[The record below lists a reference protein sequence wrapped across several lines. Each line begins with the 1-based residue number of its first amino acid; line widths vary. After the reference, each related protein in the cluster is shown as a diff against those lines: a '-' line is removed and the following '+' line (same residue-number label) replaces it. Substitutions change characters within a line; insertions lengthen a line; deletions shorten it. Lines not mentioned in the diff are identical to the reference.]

1 MTRSATDLRLV
12 TLCAL
17 VLSLLVILPPAPAVA
32 QGTPAT
38 PQATP
43 SGETS
48 APRFAFA
55 PVEGGA
61 LKLDRETGLVSLC
74 AKRPSGFT
82 CEVVPD
88 ARDAYEAEIARLK
101 AEVDTL
107 RRTTGQ
113 AQAQAQPQPGT
124 PVPPPGAAPDATDL
138 DQAFAYA
145 ERFYRRLKGLIDEL
159 RAPTG
164 EERL

>member
-1 MTRSATDLRLV
+1 MTRSAVDLRLV

-17 VLSLLVILPPAPAVA
+17 VLIPLAAAPALA
-32 QGTPAT
+32 QGAPQGTPQGT
-38 PQATP
+38 PQAAP
-43 SGETS
+43 SAETS

-74 AKRPSGFT
+74 AKRRSGFT
-82 CEVVPD
+82 CEAVPD
-88 ARDAYEAEIARLK
+88 TRDAYEAEIARLK

-107 RRTTGQ
+107 RRAAGM
-113 AQAQAQPQPGT
+113 QPQPGR